1 MAGRRSHDLEE
12 EEEAEEEEGVEEPSV
27 TLGQPGVEGPAEE
40 HVGGATDLKLNC
52 KSSPPR

>member
-1 MAGRRSHDLEE
+1 MSHDLE
-12 EEEAEEEEGVEEPSV
+12 EEEAEEEEGGEETSV
-27 TLGQPGVEGPAEE
+27 TPRQPGGEGPAED